1 MNSEHLRART
11 ARSTTSSLVQVPLR
25 RVVVRACFFK
35 FGRFWTQAASG
46 PVPGMHL
53 LPLSGDQSGALAV
66 RGIMITR
73 PQSRLGSPSA

>member
-35 FGRFWTQAASG
+35 FGTFWTQAASG

-53 LPLSGDQSGALAV
+53 LPLSGDQSGAV
-66 RGIMITR
+66 RGIMIPR